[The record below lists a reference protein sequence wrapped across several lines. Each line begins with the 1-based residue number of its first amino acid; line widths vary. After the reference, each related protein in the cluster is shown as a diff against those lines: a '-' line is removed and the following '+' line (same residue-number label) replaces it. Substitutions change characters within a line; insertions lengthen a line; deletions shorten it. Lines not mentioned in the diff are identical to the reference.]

1 MLNNNILIEILSE
14 YDKGKVNCINLVLM
28 DKSVD
33 DGDIINILYDE
44 YKMNYIPL
52 DVYQQRVLEKRN
64 NKINNLLNE

>member
-52 DVYQQRVLEKRN
+52 DVYQQRVLEKIN
-64 NKINNLLNE
+64 ELINNLLNE

>member
-1 MLNNNILIEILSE
+1 MPNNNILIEILSE

-52 DVYQQRVLEKRN
+52 DVYQQRVLEKIN
-64 NKINNLLNE
+64 ELINNLLNE

>member
-64 NKINNLLNE
+64 ELINNLLNE